1 MRTIIQ
7 ITAGLAPEEALR
19 FVDLLARDIQK
30 FAKRSG
36 ARVKRRSTKRSMARL
51 ELTEM
56 SDVTRRWLFDLQ
68 GTHVLHNG
76 SRGRG
81 ARKRWFLGALVWDE
95 TRAQTLREEDVRFEY
110 CRAGGPGG
118 QHVNRTSSAVR
129 ATHAPSGMSVRVQAE
144 RSQHRN
150 KHEALRLLKGKY
162 KEWIDEGRG
171 EVRSAMR
178 RTGFAFERG
187 NPVREYVLERGK
199 LVTRSPEERTAYA
212 K

>member
-1 MRTIIQ
+1 MKTILQ

-30 FAKRSG
+30 LAKRSG
-36 ARVKRRSTKRSMARL
+36 TRVARRSTKRSMARL
-51 ELTEM
+51 EFTEM
-56 SDVTRRWLFDLQ
+56 HDMTRRQLFDLQ
-68 GTHVLHNG
+68 GTHLLHNG

-81 ARKRWFLGALVWDE
+81 ARKRWFIGVLVWDE
-95 TRAQTLREEDVRFEY
+95 TRSQTLREGDVRFEY

-129 ATHAPSGMSVRVQAE
+129 ATHAPTGMSVRVQAE
-144 RSQHRN
+144 RSQHQN
-150 KHEALRLLKGKY
+150 KHAALRLLKAKY
-162 KEWIDEGRG
+162 EACVDEGRG
-171 EVRSAMR
+171 EVLSTMR

-187 NPVREYVLERGK
+187 NPVREYVLERGR
-199 LVTRSPEERTAYA
+199 LRVLSEHERTSDA